1 VKGFFEGWRRYIAE
15 DVDINVLDKTSE
27 KNMIGGR
34 EAQQSGVNII
44 DLPPVSALPVAQ
56 QLADKLGAQLG
67 KELGRGSMGIV
78 YEIRTEGG
86 EGADMILKVTQFP
99 HEKKGYT
106 LTRWK
111 KRELKQNPEL
121 ASILPEVGDIVD
133 IIYDLKEGWFKGRS
147 IKIYGIP
154 VERLEP
160 LPPRI
165 KEQLFGRASQKFKNP
180 QAEKDWIQAIT
191 NPKLLIPVLRETFSD
206 DHTIDADNQIQ
217 STHNEREYAYFEGR
231 LDSGIE
237 FEKEVLGLEPPTNFR
252 DYSTRWLPQIS
263 RRAIQRAQPVTR
275 YSSAHRPPDK
285 VIQRQSASLAKR
297 LEARIKIPQ
306 YPPEALKRFGTE
318 GAYPKEGAPGPVAD
332 FFNKLMELKTH
343 GVDFWDTHSD
353 NVMMRPS
360 TKEIVVADV
369 GLFAFAPRAGATNVS
384 GDLGRGKER

>member
-1 VKGFFEGWRRYIAE
+1 MKEFFEGWRRYITE
-15 DVDINVLDKTSE
+15 DVDIDVLDKASE

-44 DLPPVSALPVAQ
+44 DFDPSAAREIAQ

-67 KELGRGSMGIV
+67 KDLGRGSMGVV

-111 KRELKQNPEL
+111 KRELKKNPEL

-133 IIYDLKEGWFKGRS
+133 IIYDFKEGWFKGRS

-154 VERLEP
+154 VERLDP

-165 KEQLFGRASQKFKNP
+165 KEQLFGHRGRFKNP
-180 QAEKDWIQAIT
+180 EAEKDWLSAIT

-206 DHTIDADNQIQ
+206 DHTIDVDNQMH
-217 STHNEREYAYFEGR
+217 STDGEREYAYFEGR
-231 LDSGIE
+231 MDSGIE
-237 FEKEVLGLEPPTNFR
+237 FEKEVLDLEPPRSFQ
-252 DYSTRWLPQIS
+252 DYLTRWLPQIS
-263 RRAIQRAQPVTR
+263 RRAVRRAQPVTK
-275 YSSAHRPPDK
+275 YSSARPTPDRI
-285 VIQRQSASLAKR
+285 IQRQSVSLAKR
-297 LEARIKIPQ
+297 LEGRIKIPQ
-306 YPPEALKRFGTE
+306 YPPESLKYFSGIE
-318 GAYPKEGAPGPVAD
+318 GGYPRDEAPGPVAD
-332 FFNKLMELKTH
+332 FFSKLMKLKDY

-353 NVMMRPS
+353 NVMMRPL
-360 TKEIVVADV
+360 TNEIVVSDV
-369 GLFAFAPRAGATNVS
+369 GLFKQP
-384 GDLGRGKER
+384 KEN